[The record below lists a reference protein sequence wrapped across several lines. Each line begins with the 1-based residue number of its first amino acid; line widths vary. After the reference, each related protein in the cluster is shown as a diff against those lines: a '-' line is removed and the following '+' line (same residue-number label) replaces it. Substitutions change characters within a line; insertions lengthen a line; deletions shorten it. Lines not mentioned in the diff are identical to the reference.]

1 MKRENL
7 SRAIECEN
15 LITRFEKIMELNTF
29 AGVSATEVSLLMSDI
44 GIQKI
49 KPLIADRIEELS
61 KELEN
66 L

>member
-29 AGVSATEVSLLMSDI
+29 ARASATEILSLIVDI
-44 GIQKI
+44 GIERI